1 VYGPFTN
8 SIEAAAF
15 ARQLEQKIGAIDSNV
30 HFQVIPI
37 DSPE

>member
-15 ARQLEQKIGAIDSNV
+15 ARQLEQKLGPIDRNV